1 MKYLNR
7 AGSKFP
13 PHGKDGT
20 MTRKQIRK
28 LDNRVKAFA
37 MILKEKTCIANQY
50 RWLDKTRAEIE
61 KATLTNEE
69 KQYLLVHIL
78 KEYNDLRM

>member
-1 MKYLNR
+1 
-7 AGSKFP
+7 
-13 PHGKDGT
+13 
-20 MTRKQIRK
+20 MTRKQIHK

-37 MILKEKTCIANQY
+37 MILKEKTGIANQY

-78 KEYNDLRM
+78 KEYNDFRL

>member
-37 MILKEKTCIANQY
+37 MILKEQTGIANQS
-50 RWLDKTRAEIE
+50 
-61 KATLTNEE
+61 NEE
-69 KQYLLVHIL
+69 KQYLLVNI
-78 KEYNDLRM
+78 M

>member
-1 MKYLNR
+1 
-7 AGSKFP
+7 
-13 PHGKDGT
+13 

-37 MILKEKTCIANQY
+37 MILKEKTGIANQY

-61 KATLTNEE
+61 NATLTNEE

-78 KEYNDLRM
+78 KEYNDFRL